1 MDLEGYF
8 ASLSLDELWDIH
20 ERISDLL
27 EARIIAEKQL
37 IEKQL
42 SALDAEKQT
51 IEGRNGND
59 EDG

>member
-20 ERISDLL
+20 ERISELL
-27 EARIIAEKQL
+27 EARINAEKQL

-42 SALDAEKQT
+42 EAIDAERQT
-51 IEGRNGND
+51 IEGQNERDQEG
-59 EDG
+59 